1 MDKGFC
7 LKHLINYPM
16 NPSQILILDKKKLTA
31 HCAFVA
37 FALEQNILQQF
48 LRGLKDEVIQNK

>member
-1 MDKGFC
+1 
-7 LKHLINYPM
+7 M